1 MKETLKMIGAMTVFC
16 IAAGFLLAWVNG
28 KTKAPIAAAHQHE
41 MMIALKQVLPPHDN
55 NIITDTM
62 VFKENG
68 KDWTFYIARQ
78 AGTYV
83 GTASLSI
90 SDKGYGGPIE
100 VLIGI
105 LSAGTIK
112 NVEILRADKET
123 PGLGA
128 KIKDNAFLDQFTG
141 RSATNAS
148 WSKVTKDG
156 GQIQAITGATISSR
170 AVAQEVQA
178 ALDVYAQHVGEIT
191 AAK

>member
-1 MKETLKMIGAMTVFC
+1 MKETIKMIGAMMAFC
-16 IAAGFLLAWVNG
+16 IVAGFMLAWINT
-28 KTKAPIAAAHQHE
+28 KTKAPIEAAYKHE
-41 MMIALKQVLPPHDN
+41 MMIALKKVLPPYDN
-55 NIITDTM
+55 NIIAEAM

-83 GTASLSI
+83 GTASLSR
-90 SDKGYGGPIE
+90 SNRGYGGPIE
-100 VLIGI
+100 ILIGI
-105 LSAGTIK
+105 LSDGTIK
-112 NVEILRADKET
+112 SVEILRADKET

-128 KIKDNAFLDQFTG
+128 KIKDHGFLDQFNG
-141 RSATNAS
+141 RSAVNGS

-178 ALDVYAQHVGEIT
+178 ALRIYAKHVGEIT